1 MPHQF
6 ALSVSATT
14 GRVRP
19 RRARFR
25 PARTCL
31 TPSRF
36 FHPKMTEGDS
46 RMKRFSVVPLLLFVL
61 GSHSFQSSTVPAF
74 VQAAA
79 PPGTA
84 HPAAK
89 RSQKRATSLRVFGRK
104 PAPNPQRPPNLHP
117 SPAPS
122 PHH

>member
-1 MPHQF
+1 MPHRF
-6 ALSVSATT
+6 ALSVSGTT

-79 PPGTA
+79 PAGAPQTRGKA
-84 HPAAK
+84 I
-89 RSQKRATSLRVFGRK
+89 QNRATLMRIRV
-104 PAPNPQRPPNLHP
+104 L
-117 SPAPS
+117 
-122 PHH
+122 

>member
-25 PARTCL
+25 PARACL

-36 FHPKMTEGDS
+36 FHPKITEGDS
-46 RMKRFSVVPLLLFVL
+46 RMRRFSVVSLLLFVL
-61 GSHSFQSSTVPAF
+61 GAHSFQSSTVPAF

-79 PPGTA
+79 PAGA
-84 HPAAK
+84 HDDRPNSGPTTTTSPALVGQRTRDSAGE
-89 RSQKRATSLRVFGRK
+89 T
-104 PAPNPQRPPNLHP
+104 QRPCSHR
-117 SPAPS
+117 
-122 PHH
+122 

>member
-79 PPGTA
+79 PAGAPTPVGKSTPKKA
-84 HPAAK
+84 D
-89 RSQKRATSLRVFGRK
+89 SQSVLFA
-104 PAPNPQRPPNLHP
+104 
-117 SPAPS
+117 
-122 PHH
+122 